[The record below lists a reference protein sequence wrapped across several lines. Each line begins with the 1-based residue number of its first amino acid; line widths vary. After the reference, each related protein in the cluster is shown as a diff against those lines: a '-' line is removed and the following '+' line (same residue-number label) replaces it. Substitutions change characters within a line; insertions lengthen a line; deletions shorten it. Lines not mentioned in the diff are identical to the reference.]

1 MADHR
6 AIQSSAERHGGGT
19 SGVVMAFIA
28 LALGVIAIVFLT
40 GGSPA
45 LTALGGLSLF
55 IAFVI
60 VIGFYTLQPNEAAVI
75 TLFGRYTATDRSAGL
90 RWVFFLYARRKVSLR
105 VRNITSDKLKVN
117 DKYGNPIEIAV
128 NVVWRIADTA
138 QAVFDVDNFAS
149 FINIQ
154 IETGL
159 RDITSRYAY
168 DHGEEAEPT
177 LRADAD
183 VVSQK
188 LRDELQERVAV
199 AGIAIDEAR
208 ISHLAYAQE
217 IAGAMLRRQQAQAII
232 AARKLIVT
240 GAVSMVENALQLLSE
255 HDVVRLDENRKAQMV
270 SNLLVV
276 LCADR
281 DAQPVMPTGS
291 MQE

>member
-1 MADHR
+1 
-6 AIQSSAERHGGGT
+6 
-19 SGVVMAFIA
+19 
-28 LALGVIAIVFLT
+28 
-40 GGSPA
+40 
-45 LTALGGLSLF
+45 
-55 IAFVI
+55 
-60 VIGFYTLQPNEAAVI
+60 
-75 TLFGRYTATDRSAGL
+75 
-90 RWVFFLYARRKVSLR
+90 
-105 VRNITSDKLKVN
+105 KVN

-208 ISHLAYAQE
+208 ISHLAYAQ
-217 IAGAMLRRQQAQAII
+217 
-232 AARKLIVT
+232 
-240 GAVSMVENALQLLSE
+240 
-255 HDVVRLDENRKAQMV
+255 
-270 SNLLVV
+270 
-276 LCADR
+276 
-281 DAQPVMPTGS
+281 
-291 MQE
+291 